1 MDGSRPAV
9 SNTQLSRHG
18 QRQIGSVGTAFRV
31 VLGVVLL
38 FFGVQGSRFM
48 LIHGHFRFAFDGLSV
63 LLGIGLAA
71 VVLAGHWL
79 LLRNRSTPLRATGV
93 IGTTINFFVIVALLF
108 TPSYAPPLYFVGGAA
123 AVFYG
128 ASLLLAAVRG
138 TTACELLTISNWVL
152 GRDDQVG
159 CPVLT
164 PIDNLEIRRTDT

>member
-1 MDGSRPAV
+1 MSK
-9 SNTQLSRHG
+9 TQLWRHG
-18 QRQIGSVGTAFRV
+18 QRQIGSVGTAFRA
-31 VLGVVLL
+31 VLGVLLL
-38 FFGVQGSRFM
+38 FFGVQGSRFI
-48 LIHGHFRFAFDGLSV
+48 LIHGHFQFAFDGLSV
-63 LLGIGLAA
+63 LVGIVFAA

-79 LLRNRSTPLRATGV
+79 LIRDRSTPFRATGIV
-93 IGTTINFFVIVALLF
+93 GTTINLFVIAALLF

-164 PIDNLEIRRTDT
+164 PIDNLEVRRTDT